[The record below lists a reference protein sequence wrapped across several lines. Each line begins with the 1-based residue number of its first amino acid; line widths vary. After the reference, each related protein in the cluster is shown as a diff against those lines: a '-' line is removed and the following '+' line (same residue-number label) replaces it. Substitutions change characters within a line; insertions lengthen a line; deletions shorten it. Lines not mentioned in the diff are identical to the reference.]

1 LGAGTGAAITTAAK
15 IWLVGLPL
23 VWSLWIDRARPG
35 LLPLRRDGLGWG
47 VASGVVIAV
56 AILAGYG
63 LVGRHWID
71 AAAMREIAVGRG
83 LGDPGVYLLG
93 AVYWCAVNALIEELV
108 WRWFVYR
115 QCARLMPPARAVPA
129 TALLFTLHHIIALA
143 AYFDWRITLIGSA
156 GVFTGSVI
164 WSILYLRYRSLWP
177 AYISHIGADVAVFL
191 IGAWLI
197 FG

>member
-1 LGAGTGAAITTAAK
+1 
-15 IWLVGLPL
+15 
-23 VWSLWIDRARPG
+23 
-35 LLPLRRDGLGWG
+35 
-47 VASGVVIAV
+47 
-56 AILAGYG
+56 
-63 LVGRHWID
+63 
-71 AAAMREIAVGRG
+71 
-83 LGDPGVYLLG
+83 
-93 AVYWCAVNALIEELV
+93 
-108 WRWFVYR
+108 
-115 QCARLMPPARAVPA
+115 VPA